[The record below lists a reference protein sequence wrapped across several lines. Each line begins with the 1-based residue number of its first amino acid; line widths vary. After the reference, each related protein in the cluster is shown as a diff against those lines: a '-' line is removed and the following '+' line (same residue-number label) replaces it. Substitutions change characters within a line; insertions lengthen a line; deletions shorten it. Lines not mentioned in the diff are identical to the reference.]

1 MLISRFIFVYLGLLV
16 FLSLACFFLS
26 YNRFTSKF
34 EGKPSLHELADR
46 LHDAGLEFRVL
57 SPRQDGLASNAIYLT
72 QTDLDDVSIR
82 SLALDSTRMQRW
94 NGTVEVFYESNPKW
108 ALYMGDDWGE
118 CAYCHGPFV
127 IFGDKVLLKQI
138 ERVLGS
144 EEIGTSFIPPPVRP
158 VSFSE

>member
-1 MLISRFIFVYLGLLV
+1 MLISRFIFVYLGLVV
-16 FLSLACFFLS
+16 FLSLVCLFQS
-26 YNRFTSKF
+26 YYRFTSKF
-34 EGKPSLHELADR
+34 EGKASLQELADR

-82 SLALDSTRMQRW
+82 SLALDSTRMQKW

-118 CAYCHGPFV
+118 CAYCHGQFV

-138 ERVLGS
+138 ERVLES
-144 EEIGTSFIPPPVRP
+144 KEIGTSFIPPSVRP
-158 VSFSE
+158 VGFSE

>member
-1 MLISRFIFVYLGLLV
+1 MFSPWIFLRENEGKREPVNRQFVFLQSYLLRASPAHLTQEAVMLISRFIFVYLGLLV

-34 EGKPSLHELADR
+34 ECKPSLHELADR

-82 SLALDSTRMQRW
+82 SLALDS
-94 NGTVEVFYESNPKW
+94 
-108 ALYMGDDWGE
+108 
-118 CAYCHGPFV
+118 
-127 IFGDKVLLKQI
+127 
-138 ERVLGS
+138 
-144 EEIGTSFIPPPVRP
+144 
-158 VSFSE
+158 

>member
-1 MLISRFIFVYLGLLV
+1 LQ
-16 FLSLACFFLS
+16 
-26 YNRFTSKF
+26 
-34 EGKPSLHELADR
+34 ELADR
-46 LHDAGLEFRVL
+46 LHAAGLEFRAL

-82 SLALDSTRMQRW
+82 SLTLDSTRMERW

-138 ERVLGS
+138 EKVLES
-144 EEIGTSFIPPPVRP
+144 KEIGTSFIPSPVRP